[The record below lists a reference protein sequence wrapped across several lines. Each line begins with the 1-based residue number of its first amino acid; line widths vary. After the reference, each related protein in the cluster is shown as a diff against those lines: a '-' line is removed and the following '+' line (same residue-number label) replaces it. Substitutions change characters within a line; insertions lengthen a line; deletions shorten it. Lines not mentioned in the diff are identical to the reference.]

1 MYIHLKDGTGR
12 LIVNDNAERELRD
25 MLEEYCG
32 REALDCLD
40 YVLDLKTDEIEEELR
55 REYEE
60 CGDNPEDI
68 D

>member
-12 LIVNDNAERELRD
+12 LIDRDNAERELRD

-40 YVLDLKTDEIEEELR
+40 LVLELKEAD
-55 REYEE
+55 
-60 CGDNPEDI
+60 
-68 D
+68 